1 MKKQKKSYRITTI
14 KVPLGLRE
22 GLQLY
27 ADIFETIIIP
37 LVQDLSDED
46 ILLSHITR
54 DWKLTELI
62 SDYCRKN
69 DIHEPNPTLMFYGL
83 MLCCYHC
90 AKEESYLRRRHS
102 SRNPSLTLEVIAQA
116 RALIRVTYYHL

>member
-62 SDYCRKN
+62 SLDV
-69 DIHEPNPTLMFYGL
+69 DAGL
-83 MLCCYHC
+83 
-90 AKEESYLRRRHS
+90 EELF
-102 SRNPSLTLEVIAQA
+102 Q
-116 RALIRVTYYHL
+116 